1 MKKMNETLD
10 NLFAKCQQLSDEDL
24 GVLLSAMMHEQKDR
38 DCRAHKEA
46 WAKVCEAIADYTA
59 NYGGIRVADFCGD
72 ENTEIYL
79 YHGQFASSEYGSIEV
94 GA

>member
-1 MKKMNETLD
+1 MNETLD
-10 NLFAKCQQLSDEDL
+10 NLLVKCQQLSDEDL
-24 GVLLSAMMHEQKDR
+24 SVLLSAMMHEQKER
-38 DCRAHKEA
+38 DCREQRAA
-46 WAKVCEAIADYTA
+46 WAKVREAIADYTA

-79 YHGQFASSEYGSIEV
+79 YHGQFTFSEYGDIEV